1 MRVIK
6 VKKPQLTLSEK
17 EIEKQILI
25 WLNMQPHCKAWKNK
39 STGTYDPVRQCFRR
53 PSSRFTEKGSA
64 DILGIWGGYFLAIEC
79 KSAKGRVSDD
89 QKKWLKAMQALGA
102 ICIVARSLDDVI
114 MALGDGDNQ
123 GQNTHFC

>member
-1 MRVIK
+1 M
-6 VKKPQLTLSEK
+6 
-17 EIEKQILI
+17 
-25 WLNMQPHCKAWKNK
+25 
-39 STGTYDPVRQCFRR
+39 
-53 PSSRFTEKGSA
+53 
-64 DILGIWGGYFLAIEC
+64 GIWGGYFLAIEC